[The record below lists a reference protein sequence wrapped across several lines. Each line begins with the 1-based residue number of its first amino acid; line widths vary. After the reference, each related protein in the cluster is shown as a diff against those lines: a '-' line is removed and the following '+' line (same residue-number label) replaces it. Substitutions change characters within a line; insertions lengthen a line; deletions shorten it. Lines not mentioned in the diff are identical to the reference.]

1 MTEQALLFNRYF
13 ETTDD
18 FILVGIA
25 KKKDREEKEV
35 PATYFEN
42 RIASDKT
49 LPNHETEQH
58 LN

>member
-25 KKKDREEKEV
+25 KKKTEKKKKC
-35 PATYFEN
+35 
-42 RIASDKT
+42 RRHI
-49 LPNHETEQH
+49 LRTE
-58 LN
+58 